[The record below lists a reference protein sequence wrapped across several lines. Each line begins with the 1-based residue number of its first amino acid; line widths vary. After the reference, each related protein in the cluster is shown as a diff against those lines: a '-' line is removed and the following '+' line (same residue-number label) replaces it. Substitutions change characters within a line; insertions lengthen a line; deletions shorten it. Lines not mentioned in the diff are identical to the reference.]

1 MRAPYAAAGVEDGR
15 GRDRRSKRYDMM
27 DEELKAAQDNVDME
41 EKRALLDEY
50 AAWRTKKLAQLEA
63 ERPAYLRLTA
73 HLQMPEDE
81 DKSFQEE
88 VRPLPATFDHA
99 GAIQFRERS
108 ACITRTDL
116 VGYTSG
122 R

>member
-1 MRAPYAAAGVEDGR
+1 
-15 GRDRRSKRYDMM
+15 MM

-99 GAIQFRERS
+99 GASNLGSERS

-116 VGYTSG
+116 VGYRSG